1 MAELPRLFRFR
12 HEAMATQFE
21 IIIPETD
28 ADETY
33 AGQVAQALI
42 EEVNRLEDQ
51 LSRFRPT
58 SDIARLAMLTKDESA
73 SIGLAALDCLR
84 LAKAMHEETDGAFD
98 VTIGPLMKLHRDETG
113 APRIPHPEEV
123 ARAEARVGMDL
134 FTLDD
139 DAIAVTVHADHLVI
153 DLGAVGKGYAL
164 DQCVELLGERDIHN
178 ALLNAG
184 DSTVL
189 GLGSAPGREG
199 WPVTAG
205 NRESR
210 EVLLKN
216 NALSGSGFHVKGAHI
231 INPRTKRPVPMKGDL
246 VWALA
251 PTAALSDAASTAF
264 MVMRPAEIEAFCAK
278 NPQVTAI
285 LD

>member
-1 MAELPRLFRFR
+1 MADLPRLFRFR

-33 AGQVAQALI
+33 AAQAAQALM
-42 EEVNRLEDQ
+42 EEISRLEDQ
-51 LSRFRPT
+51 LSRFRPS
-58 SDIARLAMLTKDESA
+58 SDVARLAQLKKGESA

-84 LAKAMHEETDGAFD
+84 LAQAMHAETAGAFD

-123 ARAEARVGMDL
+123 ARAESRVGMHL
-134 FTLDD
+134 ITLDEESGT
-139 DAIAVTVHADHLVI
+139 VTVHADHMVL

-164 DQCVELLGERDIHN
+164 DQCAALLDDWSIRN

-189 GLGSAPGREG
+189 GLGHGPGSPG

-205 NRESR
+205 NREIQ
-210 EVLLKN
+210 EILLQN

-231 INPRTKRPVPMKGDL
+231 ISPRTLRPVPTRRDR

-264 MVMRPAEIEAFCAK
+264 MVMAREEIEAFCAK
-278 NPQVTAI
+278 HPGVVAI

>member
-1 MAELPRLFRFR
+1 MADVPRLFRFR
-12 HEAMATQFE
+12 HEAMATVFE

-28 ADETY
+28 ADQTT
-33 AGQVAQALI
+33 AGEAAQMLTQEI
-42 EEVNRLEDQ
+42 DKLEDQ
-51 LSRFRPT
+51 LSRFRPG
-58 SDIARLAMLTKDESA
+58 SDIGRLAQLKKGERNL
-73 SIGLAALDCLR
+73 IGLAAFDCLQ
-84 LAKAMHEETDGAFD
+84 LAKAMHEETGGAFD

-134 FTLDD
+134 FTVDE
-139 DAIAVTVHADHLVI
+139 DAIAVTVYADHLVI

-164 DQCVELLGERDIHN
+164 DQCVELLGEWNISN

-205 NRESR
+205 NREQR

-264 MVMRPAEIEAFCAK
+264 MVMTRQEIEAFCAK

>member
-1 MAELPRLFRFR
+1 MADLPRLFRFR

-33 AGQVAQALI
+33 AGQAAQALI
-42 EEVNRLEDQ
+42 DEVNRLEDQ

-58 SDIARLAMLTKDESA
+58 SDIARLSMLTKGESA

-113 APRIPHPEEV
+113 APRIPHPDDV
-123 ARAEARVGMDL
+123 LRAEARVGMNL
-134 FTLDD
+134 FTVDEETGS
-139 DAIAVTVHADHLVI
+139 VTVHADHLVI

-164 DQCVELLGERDIHN
+164 DQCAALLAEWSIQN

-189 GLGSAPGREG
+189 GLGAGPGSEG

-205 NRESR
+205 NRELR
-210 EVLLKN
+210 EFLLRN

-231 INPRTKRPVPMKGDL
+231 INPRTRRPVPPKPER
-246 VWALA
+246 VWAIA

-264 MVMRPAEIEAFCAK
+264 MVMTREEIDAFCAR
-278 NPQVTAI
+278 NPQVMAV

>member
-1 MAELPRLFRFR
+1 MAELPQLFRYR

-21 IIIPETD
+21 VIIPETD

-33 AGQVAQALI
+33 AGQTAQALF
-42 EEVNRLEDQ
+42 EEISRLEDQ
-51 LSRFRPT
+51 LSRFRPS
-58 SDIARLAMLTKDESA
+58 SDIARLAVLRKGESI
-73 SIGLAALDCLR
+73 SVGLAALDCLR
-84 LAKAMHEETDGAFD
+84 LAKAMHGETAGAFD

-113 APRIPHPEEV
+113 APRIPHPDDV
-123 ARAEARVGMDL
+123 VHAEARVGMHL
-134 FTLDD
+134 FTLDEETLT
-139 DAIAVTVHADHLVI
+139 VTMHADHVVI

-164 DQCVELLGERDIHN
+164 DQCAQLLGDWSISN

-189 GLGSAPGREG
+189 GLGAGPGSEG

-205 NRESR
+205 NRELR
-210 EVLLKN
+210 EFLLQN

-231 INPRTKRPVPMKGDL
+231 INPRTRRPVPPKGDR
-246 VWALA
+246 VWAIA

-264 MVMRPAEIEAFCAK
+264 MVMAPEEIAAFCTR

>member
-1 MAELPRLFRFR
+1 MADLPKLFRYR
-12 HEAMATQFE
+12 QEAMATQFE

-33 AGQVAQALI
+33 AAQTAQALF
-42 EEVNRLEDQ
+42 EEINRLENE

-58 SDIARLAMLTKDESA
+58 SDIARLAQLQKGESLLV
-73 SIGLAALDCLR
+73 GLAALDCLR
-84 LAKAMHEETDGAFD
+84 LAQAMHAETGGAFD
-98 VTIGPLMKLHRDETG
+98 VTIGPLMKLFRDETG
-113 APRIPHPEEV
+113 APRIPHPDEV
-123 ARAEARVGMDL
+123 TRAESRVGMSL
-134 FTLDD
+134 FTLDEE
-139 DAIAVTVHADHLVI
+139 ASQVTVHADHLVI

-164 DQCVELLGERDIHN
+164 DQCAELLGDWSISN

-189 GLGSAPGREG
+189 GIGKGPGCEG

-205 NRESR
+205 NKELREI
-210 EVLLKN
+210 LLQN
-216 NALSGSGFHVKGAHI
+216 QALSGSGFQVKGAHI
-231 INPRTKRPVPMKGDL
+231 INPRTKRPVPPRPER
-246 VWALA
+246 VWAIA

-264 MVMRPAEIEAFCAK
+264 AVMPREEIEAFCAR
-278 NPQVTAI
+278 NPSVTAI